1 MEELQNLRVKML
13 AIIFRQYAFSNSKVD
28 VQLKQPQG
36 QVKEFSRTLLSSQE
50 CPRPHPIKIKVSKKS
65 PFRRLLKITLSQM
78 YPSI

>member
-1 MEELQNLRVKML
+1 MEAFQNIKVKML
-13 AIIFRQYAFSNSKVD
+13 AVIFRHYAFSKTD
-28 VQLKQPQG
+28 VHLKKPQG
-36 QVKEFSRTLLSSQE
+36 QVKEFSRTLLGSQE